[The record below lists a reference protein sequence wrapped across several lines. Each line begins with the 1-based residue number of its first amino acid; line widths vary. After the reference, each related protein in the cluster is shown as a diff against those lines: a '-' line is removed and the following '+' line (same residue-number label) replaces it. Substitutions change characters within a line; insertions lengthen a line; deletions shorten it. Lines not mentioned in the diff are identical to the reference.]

1 MALEQQS
8 DSSYILNEVVTR
20 LRSLESK
27 YNVITEKTLMVNKNM
42 IDEYKLVSRH
52 LKAIESELKELKL
65 EINKIK
71 EVVRDV
77 AKETEN
83 YARKENVKVLEKYIN
98 LIDPLKFATEEDV
111 KRIIEE
117 VIKSE
122 RQRSASRPG
131 VKAKAAG
138 NEQSAN
144 SF

>member
-8 DSSYILNEVVTR
+8 DSSYILNEVITR

-27 YNVITEKTLMVNKNM
+27 YNLITEKILVVNKNM

-65 EINKIK
+65 EMNKIK
-71 EVVRDV
+71 EVIKDI
-77 AKETEN
+77 AKETES

-117 VIKSE
+117 VIRSE
-122 RQRSASRPG
+122 RQRAASRPG
-131 VKAKAAG
+131 IKAKAAR
-138 NEQSAN
+138 NEQPAD